1 MAKLGLAIVSK
12 WFYIGYQVVLLQN
25 LNRGRVVMK
34 ITRSTLIGAA
44 VALAL
49 FKPSAP
55 AHAQEAAG
63 EEMDEVLVTGI
74 RASLEQSLD
83 VKRNADARLEVVTA
97 EEVGKLPARNVAD
110 ALRGLPGV
118 NISSSSADEGGF
130 DESDRVSLRGTSPSL
145 TQTLINGHS
154 VGSADWFVLSQGN
167 NVGRS
172 VSYTLLPSELV
183 SSVQVNK
190 SSHARLQEGGTTGT
204 VNIITRK
211 PFQFDKSVTFEASL
225 GSVYSDQADSYDPQ
239 ISGLFN
245 YKNEAG
251 TFGVLLQVFKQE
263 RSLRRDAQEI
273 PGGFFTISASDPA
286 GVSNPDLVG
295 VQVPGLIGSTLFEQV
310 RNRTGG
316 LLEVQFKPS
325 DNLTLGLSGFLSE
338 MDANNYNRNFM
349 LWGGNFARAQ
359 APDAGYTVENGVL
372 TSATYTGVAGRD
384 YAVYDMISREAS
396 AKSNYITF
404 DADWRITDTMSFK
417 AQVGTTEGEGSTAR
431 QFIAEVTTNRGG
443 GASWTSHG
451 TSAPLDWSVGG
462 DSSPTG
468 VTGFGTWGNQ
478 QVTALDSEDWMNL
491 DFTQELTAGSL
502 TSLDFG
508 VRYADHER
516 EARSPEGASPG
527 DIWSDLQNGATTAYP
542 GDFASDLGGD
552 FPRNFWYFTPGALK
566 EAILANSTWLADNDG
581 PTGRHNY
588 GGEWKVGEKNL
599 AAYVQAN
606 FAGEAWSGNVGLR
619 YVDIDQEINSYQAV
633 ANAANADVSSLFGNW
648 IHQDTNNEHS
658 KVLPSANLKF
668 SMAEDVVFR
677 FAASQTM
684 TMPDFSALGASS
696 WGSDLNRTGGGGNP
710 NLKPV
715 VSTNFDGNLEWYFMP
730 RGLLSV
736 GAFSMDLEDYVAFG
750 TENRQLFSELTN
762 QLETYLVSVPVNSN
776 GSVTGLEL
784 VYEQPIGESFGV
796 SANYTYADGKTAHTW
811 ADGSNNLVGTSKDT
825 YNVGAYFENQMF
837 SARANYTYRTSFLIG
852 LSGANPYYQDDFGTL
867 SVTFSYKPTDWLSV
881 SLDALNL
888 NSPELVYYQSATAP
902 TAFYN
907 NGRQFY
913 LNLRARF

>member
-1 MAKLGLAIVSK
+1 MNI
-12 WFYIGYQVVLLQN
+12 
-25 LNRGRVVMK
+25 R
-34 ITRSTLIGAA
+34 RSTLLGTAIAFALSHQSAFAQDAA
-44 VALAL
+44 DD
-49 FKPSAP
+49 
-55 AHAQEAAG
+55 G
-63 EEMDEVLVTGI
+63 EELQEVIVSGI
-74 RASLEQSLD
+74 RASLEKSLD

-145 TQTLINGHS
+145 TQTTINGHS

-167 NVGRS
+167 SVGRS

-183 SSVQVNK
+183 NSVQVNK
-190 SSHARLQEGGTTGT
+190 SAHARLQEGGTTGT
-204 VNIITRK
+204 INIITRK

-245 YKNEAG
+245 YKNEGG

-273 PGGFFTISASDPA
+273 PGGFFTISATDPA
-286 GVSNPDLVG
+286 GIANPALVG
-295 VQVPGLIGSTLFEQV
+295 VQAPGLIGATLFEQV
-310 RNRTGG
+310 RDRQGG
-316 LLEVQFKPS
+316 LLELQFKPS
-325 DNLTLGLSGFLSE
+325 DNLTLGLSGFLSD

-359 APDAGYTVENGVL
+359 APNPGYTIENGVL
-372 TSATYTGVAGRD
+372 TSATYAGVAGRD
-384 YAVYDMISREAS
+384 YAVYDMISREAT
-396 AKSNYITF
+396 AKSSYVTF
-404 DADWRITDTMSFK
+404 DADWKLTDALTFK
-417 AQVGTTEGEGSTAR
+417 TQLGTTEGEGSTAR

-451 TSAPLDWSVGG
+451 ISAPIDWSVGG
-462 DSSPTG
+462 DSTPTG
-468 VTGFGTWGNQ
+468 VTSFGTWGNQ
-478 QVTALDSEDWMNL
+478 QVTALDSEDWITL
-491 DFTQELTAGSL
+491 DFTQDLDAGAL
-502 TSLDFG
+502 RSLDFG
-508 VRYADHER
+508 ARYADHER
-516 EARSPEGASPG
+516 ETQSPEGASPG
-527 DIWSDLQNGATTAYP
+527 DIWSDLQNGTVVSYP
-542 GDFASDLGGD
+542 GDFASNIDGD
-552 FPRNFWYFTPGALK
+552 FPRNLWYFTPGAMR
-566 EAILANSTWLADNDG
+566 EAVLANSEWLSDNDG

-588 GGEWKVGEKNL
+588 GGEWKVSEKNL

-606 FAGEAWSGNVGLR
+606 FGGEAWSGNVGLR

-633 ANAANADVSSLFGNW
+633 ASAANADVSSLFGNW
-648 IHQDTNNEHS
+648 IYQDTNNERS
-658 KVLPSANLKF
+658 KLLPSANLKF
-668 SMAEDVVFR
+668 NMSESVVFR

-715 VSTNFDGNLEWYFMP
+715 VSTNFDGNLEWYFTE
-730 RGLLSV
+730 RGLVSV
-736 GAFSMDLEDYVAFG
+736 GAFSMDLQDYVAFG

-796 SANYTYADGKTAHTW
+796 NANYTYADGKTSHTW

-825 YNVGAYFENQMF
+825 YNAGVYFENKMF

-867 SVTFSYKPTDWLSV
+867 SMTLSYKPADWLSV

-888 NSPELVYYQSATAP
+888 NNPELNYYQSATAP

-913 LNLRARF
+913 LNLRAKF

>member
-1 MAKLGLAIVSK
+1 MNI
-12 WFYIGYQVVLLQN
+12 
-25 LNRGRVVMK
+25 R
-34 ITRSTLIGAA
+34 RSTLIGTAIAFALYNQSAA
-44 VALAL
+44 AQTVV
-49 FKPSAP
+49 SAS
-55 AHAQEAAG
+55 ATSAAGG
-63 EEMDEVLVTGI
+63 EEMDEVTVTGV
-74 RASLEQSLD
+74 RASLEKSLE

-97 EEVGKLPARNVAD
+97 EDVGKLPAHNVAD

-183 SSVQVNK
+183 NSVEVNK
-190 SSHARLQEGGTTGT
+190 SSHASLQEGGTTGT
-204 VNIITRK
+204 VNILTRK
-211 PFQFDKSVTFEASL
+211 PFQFDKSFSIEASV
-225 GSVYSDQADSYDPQ
+225 GTVYSDQADSYDPQ
-239 ISGLFN
+239 LSGLLN
-245 YKNEAG
+245 YKNDNE
-251 TFGVLLQVFKQE
+251 TFGLLLQVFKEE

-273 PGGFFTISASDPA
+273 PGGFFTIAGADPVA
-286 GVSNPDLVG
+286 ATNPDLVG

-310 RNRTGG
+310 RDRTGG
-316 LLEVQFKPS
+316 LLELQFKPS
-325 DNLTLGLSGFLSE
+325 DNLTLGLSGFLSN

-359 APDAGYTVENGVL
+359 APQAGYTVENGVL
-372 TSATYTGVAGRD
+372 TNATYAGVAGRD
-384 YAVYDMISREAS
+384 YAVYDMISREAT

-404 DADWRITDTMSFK
+404 DADWKINDALSASFE
-417 AQVGTTEGEGSTAR
+417 AGTTEGKGSTER
-431 QFIAEVTTNRGG
+431 QFIAEVTTNRAG

-451 TSAPLDWSVGG
+451 TSSPLDWNVGG
-462 DSSPTG
+462 DSTPAG

-478 QVTALDSEDWMNL
+478 EVTAIDKEDWFNVDFSKDL
-491 DFTQELTAGSL
+491 DTGVL

-508 VRYADHER
+508 ARYADHER
-516 EARSPEGASPG
+516 ETQSPEGASPG
-527 DIWSDLQNGATTAYP
+527 DIWPALQSGETNAYP
-542 GDFASDLGGD
+542 GDFAADLGGS
-552 FPRNFWYFTPGALK
+552 FPRDLWYFTPGALK
-566 EAILANSTWLADNDG
+566 EAILANSTWLSDNDG
-581 PTGRHNY
+581 ASGRHNY
-588 GGEWKVGEKNL
+588 GGEWKVGEKNFS
-599 AAYVQAN
+599 AYVQAN
-606 FAGEAWSGNVGLR
+606 FASDAWSGNLGLR

-633 ANAANADVSSLFGNW
+633 ASAANADVSSLFGNW
-648 IHQDTNNEHS
+648 IYQDTNNQHS

-668 SMAEDVVFR
+668 QMADDVVFR

-684 TMPDFSALGASS
+684 TLPDYSALGAAS

-715 VSTNFDGNLEWYFMP
+715 MSTNFDGNLEWYFMP
-730 RGLLSV
+730 RGLVSV
-736 GAFSMDLEDYVAFG
+736 GAFSMDLKDYVAFG
-750 TENRQLFSELTN
+750 TETRMLYSELTN
-762 QLETYLVSVPVNSN
+762 QLEAYLVSVPVNSD

-784 VYEQPIGESFGV
+784 VYEQPIGDSFGFN
-796 SANYTYADGKTAHTW
+796 ANYTYADGKTAHTW

-825 YNVGAYFENQMF
+825 YNVGAYFENEKF
-837 SARANYTYRTSFLIG
+837 SARATYSYRTKFLIG

-867 SVTFSYKPTDWLSV
+867 SLALNYKPAEWINV

-888 NSPELVYYQSATAP
+888 NGPTLTYYQSATAP

-907 NGRQFY
+907 NGRQYY
-913 LNLRARF
+913 LNLRFKF

>member
-1 MAKLGLAIVSK
+1 MSRKS
-12 WFYIGYQVVLLQN
+12 
-25 LNRGRVVMK
+25 
-34 ITRSTLIGAA
+34 STLIAAA
-44 VALAL
+44 VSLALAEQ
-49 FKPSAP
+49 AP
-55 AHAQEAAG
+55 VFAQDAAANSS
-63 EEMDEVLVTGI
+63 EELETVIVSGI
-74 RASLEQSLD
+74 RASLEQSIE
-83 VKRNADARLEVVTA
+83 VKRNADARLEVITA
-97 EEVGKLPARNVAD
+97 EDVGKLPARNVAD
-110 ALRGLPGV
+110 ALRGVSGV

-145 TQTLINGHS
+145 TQTLVNGHS

-172 VSYTLLPSELV
+172 VSYTLLPAELV
-183 SSVQVNK
+183 HSVEVNK

-273 PGGFFTISASDPA
+273 PGGFFTISNTDPA
-286 GVSNPDLVG
+286 GISNPDLVG
-295 VQVPGLIGSTLFEQV
+295 VQAPGLIGATLFEQV
-310 RNRTGG
+310 RDRQGG
-316 LLEVQFKPS
+316 LLELQFKPS
-325 DNLTLGLSGFLSE
+325 DNLTLGLSGFLSD

-359 APDAGYTVENGVL
+359 APDPGYTVENGVL
-372 TSATYTGVAGRD
+372 TSATYTGVADRD
-384 YAVYDMISREAS
+384 YAVYDMISREAA
-396 AKSNYITF
+396 AKSSYITG
-404 DADWRITDTMSFK
+404 DADWNISETLRLK

-462 DSSPTG
+462 DSTPTG
-468 VTGFGTWGNQ
+468 VTSFGTWGNQ
-478 QVTALDSEDWMNL
+478 QVTALDSEDWINL
-491 DFTQELTAGSL
+491 GFSKDIDAGVFA
-502 TSLDFG
+502 SLDFG
-508 VRYADHER
+508 ARYADHTR
-516 EARSPEGASPG
+516 EAQSPEGASPG
-527 DIWSDLQNGATTAYP
+527 DIWSDLQDGVTNPYP
-542 GDFASDLGGD
+542 GDFASGIGGN
-552 FPRNFWYFTPGALK
+552 FPRDLWYFTPGAMRQ
-566 EAILANSTWLADNDG
+566 AILANSTWLADDDG

-588 GGEWKVGEKNL
+588 GGEWKVSEENL
-599 AAYVQAN
+599 SAYVQAN
-606 FAGEAWSGNVGLR
+606 LGGSDGGWSGNFGLR

-633 ANAANADVSSLFGNW
+633 GSAANADVSSLFGNW
-648 IHQDTNNEHS
+648 IYQDTHNKHD
-658 KVLPSANLKF
+658 KLLPSANLKF
-668 SMAEDVVFR
+668 NMGEDMVLR
-677 FAASQTM
+677 FAGSQTM

-715 VSTNFDGNLEWYFMP
+715 VSTNFDANFEWYFMP
-730 RGLLSV
+730 RGLLSA
-736 GAFSMDLEDYVAFG
+736 GAFSMDLDDYVAFG

-762 QLETYLVSVPVNSN
+762 QLETYLVSVPINSN
-776 GSVTGLEL
+776 GEVKGFEL
-784 VYEQPIGESFGV
+784 VYEQPLGDSFGFN
-796 SANYTYADGKTAHTW
+796 ANYTYADGETDHTW
-811 ADGSNNLVGTSKDT
+811 ADGSHNLVGTSKDT

-867 SVTFSYKPTDWLSV
+867 SMTFSYKPTDWLSV

-888 NSPELVYYQSATAP
+888 NDPELSYYQSATAP
-902 TAFYN
+902 TAFYI

-913 LNLRARF
+913 LNLRAKF

>member
-1 MAKLGLAIVSK
+1 MNI
-12 WFYIGYQVVLLQN
+12 
-25 LNRGRVVMK
+25 R
-34 ITRSTLIGAA
+34 RSTLLGTAIAFALYHQSAMADAA
-44 VALAL
+44 TN
-49 FKPSAP
+49 PSTDS
-55 AHAQEAAG
+55 AAG
-63 EEMDEVLVTGI
+63 SEEMAEVIVTGI
-74 RASLEQSLD
+74 RASLQQSLD
-83 VKRNADARLEVVTA
+83 VKRNADSRLEVVTA
-97 EEVGKLPARNVAD
+97 EDVGKLPAHNVAD

-183 SSVQVNK
+183 NSVEVSK
-190 SSHARLQEGGTTGT
+190 SSSAQLQEGGTTGS

-211 PFQFDKSVTFEASL
+211 PFQFEKSFTAEASL

-239 ISGLFN
+239 LSGLLN
-245 YKNEAG
+245 YKNEAE

-273 PGGFFTISASDPA
+273 PGGFFTIAASDPVA
-286 GVSNPDLVG
+286 ATNPDLVG
-295 VQVPGLIGSTLFEQV
+295 VQVPGLIGATLFEQV
-310 RNRTGG
+310 RERTGG
-316 LLEVQFKPS
+316 LLELQFKPA
-325 DNLTLGLSGFLSE
+325 DNLTLGLSGFLSD

-349 LWGGNFARAQ
+349 LWGGNFGRAQ
-359 APDAGYTVENGVL
+359 APQPGYTVENGVL
-372 TSATYTGVAGRD
+372 TSATYAGVAGRD
-384 YAVYDMISREAS
+384 YAVYDMISREAT
-396 AKSNYITF
+396 AKSSYVTF
-404 DADWRITDTMSFK
+404 DADWKINDSLTFRSEL
-417 AQVGTTEGEGSTAR
+417 GTTEGEGQTAR

-451 TSAPLDWSVGG
+451 TSSPLDWSVGG
-462 DSSPTG
+462 DSTPTG
-468 VTGFGTWGNQ
+468 VTSFGTWGNQ
-478 QVTALDSEDWMNL
+478 LVKATDSEDWINL
-491 DFTQELTAGSL
+491 DFTQALDLGAF

-508 VRYADHER
+508 ARYADHER
-516 EARSPEGASPG
+516 ETQSPEGASPG
-527 DIWSDLQNGATTAYP
+527 DIWSDLQNGQTALYP
-542 GDFASDLGGD
+542 NDFATNIDGT
-552 FPRNFWYFTPGALK
+552 FPRDLWYFTPNALR
-566 EAILANSTWLADNDG
+566 ESILANSDWLSNDDG

-588 GGEWKVGEKNL
+588 GGEWKVNEKNL

-606 FAGEAWSGNVGLR
+606 FGNDDWSGNVGLR
-619 YVDIDQEINSYQAV
+619 YVNIDQEINSYQAV
-633 ANAANADVSSLFGNW
+633 ASAANADVSSLFGNW
-648 IHQDTNNEHS
+648 IYQDTNNEHS

-668 SMAEDVVFR
+668 HMTDDVVFR

-710 NLKPV
+710 ALKPV

-730 RGLLSV
+730 RGLVSV
-736 GAFSMDLEDYVAFG
+736 GAFSMDLKDYVAFG

-776 GSVTGLEL
+776 GSVSGLEL
-784 VYEQPIGESFGV
+784 VYEQPIGESFGF
-796 SANYTYADGKTAHTW
+796 SANYTYSDGKTAHTW

-825 YNVGAYFENQMF
+825 YNAGIYFENQMF
-837 SARANYTYRTSFLIG
+837 SARANYSYRTAFLIG
-852 LSGANPYYQDDFGTL
+852 LSGANPYYQDDFGTVSL
-867 SVTFSYKPTDWLSV
+867 ALNYKPTEWMSV

-888 NSPELVYYQSATAP
+888 NNPELTYYQSATAP

-907 NGRQFY
+907 NGRQYY
-913 LNLRARF
+913 LNLRFKF

>member
-1 MAKLGLAIVSK
+1 M
-12 WFYIGYQVVLLQN
+12 N
-25 LNRGRVVMK
+25 
-34 ITRSTLIGAA
+34 ITRSTLIGTA
-44 VALAL
+44 VAFAL
-49 FKPSAP
+49 YHQSA
-55 AHAQEAAG
+55 AAQTATAASANSAADV
-63 EEMDEVLVTGI
+63 EELDEVIVSGI
-74 RASLEQSLD
+74 RASLQQSLD

-97 EEVGKLPARNVAD
+97 EDVGKLPAHNVAD

-183 SSVQVNK
+183 NSVEVNK
-190 SSHARLQEGGTTGT
+190 SAHASLQEGGTTGT
-204 VNIITRK
+204 VNILTRK
-211 PFQFDKSVTFEASL
+211 PFQFDKSFTFEASL

-239 ISGLFN
+239 LSGLLN
-245 YKNEAG
+245 YKNEDG
-251 TFGVLLQVFKQE
+251 TFGVLLQVFKEE

-273 PGGFFTISASDPA
+273 PGGFFTIGATDPVA
-286 GVSNPDLVG
+286 ATNPDLVG
-295 VQVPGLIGSTLFEQV
+295 VQAPGLIGATLFEQV
-310 RNRTGG
+310 RDRRGG

-325 DNLTLGLSGFLSE
+325 DNLTLGLSGFLSD

-359 APDAGYTVENGVL
+359 APQPGYTVENGVL
-372 TSATYTGVAGRD
+372 TSATYAGVAGRD
-384 YAVYDMISREAS
+384 YAVYDMISREAT

-404 DADWRITDTMSFK
+404 DADWKISDTLSSK
-417 AQVGTTEGEGSTAR
+417 IQVGTTEGKGSTER

-451 TSAPLDWSVGG
+451 TSSPLDWTVGG
-462 DSSPTG
+462 DSTPTG

-478 QVTALDSEDWMNL
+478 EVTAIDSEDWITLDFSKNL
-491 DFTQELTAGSL
+491 DTGAL

-508 VRYADHER
+508 ARYADHER
-516 EARSPEGASPG
+516 ETQSPEGASPG
-527 DIWSDLQNGATTAYP
+527 DIWSDLQTGQIAAYP
-542 GDFASDLGGD
+542 SDFAGSIDGT
-552 FPRNFWYFTPGALK
+552 FPRALWYFTPNALR
-566 EAILANSTWLADNDG
+566 ESILANSTWLSNNDG
-581 PTGRHNY
+581 ATGRHNY
-588 GGEWKVGEKNL
+588 GGEWKVAEKNL

-606 FAGEAWSGNVGLR
+606 FGGEEWSGNVGAR

-633 ANAANADVSSLFGNW
+633 ASAANADVSSLFGNW
-648 IHQDTNNEHS
+648 IYQNTNNKHS

-668 SMAEDVVFR
+668 HMADDVVFR

-684 TMPDFSALGASS
+684 TLPDYSALGASS

-715 VSTNFDGNLEWYFMP
+715 MSTNFDGNLEWYFMP
-730 RGLLSV
+730 RGLLSI
-736 GAFSMDLEDYVAFG
+736 GAFSMDLKDYVAFG

-796 SANYTYADGKTAHTW
+796 NANYTFADGKTAHTW

-825 YNVGAYFENQMF
+825 YNVGAYFENEKF
-837 SARANYTYRTSFLIG
+837 SARATYSYRTKFLIG
-852 LSGANPYYQDDFGTL
+852 LSGTNPYYQDDFGTVSL
-867 SVTFSYKPTDWLSV
+867 ALNYKPTEWINV

-888 NSPELVYYQSATAP
+888 NSPTLTYYQSATAP

-913 LNLRARF
+913 LNLRFKF

>member
-1 MAKLGLAIVSK
+1 MNI
-12 WFYIGYQVVLLQN
+12 
-25 LNRGRVVMK
+25 R
-34 ITRSTLIGAA
+34 RSTLLGTAIAFAMYHQSAA
-44 VALAL
+44 AQTAT
-49 FKPSAP
+49 P
-55 AHAQEAAG
+55 ASPAAG
-63 EEMDEVLVTGI
+63 EEVEEIIVTGI
-74 RASLEQSLD
+74 RASLEQSLE
-83 VKRNADARLEVVTA
+83 VKRNADTRLEVVTA
-97 EEVGKLPARNVAD
+97 EDVGKLPAHNVAD

-183 SSVQVNK
+183 NSVEVNK

-211 PFQFDKSVTFEASL
+211 PFQFDKSFTFEASL

-239 ISGLFN
+239 LSGLIN

-273 PGGFFTISASDPA
+273 PGGFFTISATDPA

-295 VQVPGLIGSTLFEQV
+295 VQAPGLVGSTLFEQV
-310 RNRTGG
+310 RDRTGG
-316 LLEVQFKPS
+316 LLELQFKPS
-325 DNLTLGLSGFLSE
+325 DNLTLGLSGFLSD

-359 APDAGYTVENGVL
+359 APDPGYTVENGVL
-372 TSATYTGVAGRD
+372 TAATYAGVAGRD
-384 YAVYDMISREAS
+384 YAVYDMISREAT
-396 AKSNYITF
+396 AKSNYVTF
-404 DADWRITDTMSFK
+404 DADWKINDTLGFK
-417 AQVGTTEGEGSTAR
+417 FQAGTTEGEGSTAR

-451 TSAPLDWSVGG
+451 TSKPLDWSVGG
-462 DSSPTG
+462 DSTPTG

-478 QVTALDSEDWMNL
+478 EVTALDSEDWITV
-491 DFTQELTAGSL
+491 DFSKDLETGVLN
-502 TSLDFG
+502 SLDFG

-516 EARSPEGASPG
+516 ETQSPEGASPG
-527 DIWSDLQNGATTAYP
+527 DIWSDLQNGDTNLYP
-542 GDFASDLGGD
+542 GDFGGD
-552 FPRNFWYFTPGALK
+552 IDGIFPRDLWYFTSNAMK
-566 EAILANSTWLADNDG
+566 EAILANSTWLSDNDG
-581 PTGRHNY
+581 ATGRHNY
-588 GGEWKVGEKNL
+588 GGEWKVSETNL

-606 FAGEAWSGNVGLR
+606 FAGSNWSGNFGLR

-648 IHQDTNNEHS
+648 IYQDTNNEHS
-658 KVLPSANLKF
+658 HVLPSANLKF
-668 SMAEDVVFR
+668 NMGDDMVLR

-684 TMPDFSALGASS
+684 TLPDYSALGASS

-710 NLKPV
+710 NLDPV
-715 VSTNFDGNLEWYFMP
+715 LSTNFDANFEWYFME
-730 RGLLSV
+730 RGLASI
-736 GAFSMDLEDYVAFG
+736 GAFAMDLDDYVAFG
-750 TENRQLFSELTN
+750 TETRMLYSELTN
-762 QLETYLVSVPVNSN
+762 QLEAYLVSVPINSN
-776 GSVTGLEL
+776 GKVKGFEL
-784 VYEQPIGESFGV
+784 VYEQPIGDSFGFN
-796 SANYTYADGKTAHTW
+796 ANYTYADGETDHTW
-811 ADGSNNLVGTSKDT
+811 ADGSHNLVGTSQDT

-837 SARANYTYRTSFLIG
+837 SARVNYTYRTAFLIG

-867 SVTFSYKPTDWLSV
+867 GVSLNFKPTDWLSV

-888 NSPELVYYQSATAP
+888 NSPELNYYQSATAP

-913 LNLRARF
+913 FNVRAKF

>member
-1 MAKLGLAIVSK
+1 MSIKS
-12 WFYIGYQVVLLQN
+12 
-25 LNRGRVVMK
+25 
-34 ITRSTLIGAA
+34 STLIAAA
-44 VALAL
+44 VSLALA
-49 FKPSAP
+49 KHAAP
-55 AHAQEAAG
+55 AYSQEAAANSG
-63 EEMDEVLVTGI
+63 EEMETVIVSGI
-74 RASLEQSLD
+74 RASIEQSIE
-83 VKRNADARLEVVTA
+83 VKRNADTRLEVVTA
-97 EEVGKLPARNVAD
+97 EDVGKLPARNVAD

-145 TQTLINGHS
+145 TQTTINGHS

-172 VSYTLLPSELV
+172 VSYSLLPAELV
-183 SSVQVNK
+183 SSVEVNK

-245 YKNEAG
+245 YKNDGG
-251 TFGVLLQVFKQE
+251 TFGVMLQVFKQE

-273 PGGFFTISASDPA
+273 PGGFFTIGATDPA
-286 GVSNPDLVG
+286 GISNPDLVG
-295 VQVPGLIGSTLFEQV
+295 VQVPGLIGATLFEMV
-310 RNRTGG
+310 RDRQGG
-316 LLEVQFKPS
+316 LLELQFKPS
-325 DNLTLGLSGFLSE
+325 DNLTLGLSGFLSD

-372 TSATYTGVAGRD
+372 TSATYAGVAGRD
-384 YAVYDMISREAS
+384 YAVYDMISREAT

-404 DADWRITDTMSFK
+404 DADWQLSDTLNFK
-417 AQVGTTEGEGSTAR
+417 TQVGTTEGEGSTAR

-462 DSSPTG
+462 DSSPAG
-468 VTGFGTWGNQ
+468 VTSFGTWGNQ
-478 QVTALDSEDWMNL
+478 QVTALDSEDWITL
-491 DFTQELTAGSL
+491 DFSKDMEAGAL
-502 TSLDFG
+502 KSLDFG
-508 VRYADHER
+508 ARYADHER
-516 EARSPEGASPG
+516 ETQSPEGASPG
-527 DIWSDLQNGATTAYP
+527 DIWSDLQNGTTSAYP
-542 GDFASDLGGD
+542 GDFASSIGGN
-552 FPRNFWYFTPGALK
+552 FPRDLWYFTPGAMR
-566 EAILANSTWLADNDG
+566 EAILANSTWLSDNDG
-581 PTGRHNY
+581 ATGRHNY

-606 FAGEAWSGNVGLR
+606 VGGEAWSGNVGLR

-633 ANAANADVSSLFGNW
+633 ASAAAADVSSLFGNW
-648 IHQDTNNEHS
+648 IYQDTSNEHS

-668 SMAEDVVFR
+668 NMADDLVLR

-710 NLKPV
+710 NLNPV
-715 VSTNFDGNLEWYFMP
+715 LSTNFDANVEWYFMP
-730 RGLLSV
+730 RGLLSA
-736 GAFSMDLEDYVAFG
+736 GAFSMDLDDYVAFG

-776 GSVTGLEL
+776 AKVKGFEL
-784 VYEQPIGESFGV
+784 VYEQPIGDSFGV
-796 SANYTYADGKTAHTW
+796 NANYTYADGETDHIW
-811 ADGSNNLVGTSKDT
+811 ADDSSNLVGTSKDT
-825 YNVGAYFENQMF
+825 YNVGAYFENAMF
-837 SARANYTYRTSFLIG
+837 SARVGYSYRTSFLIG

-867 SVTFSYKPTDWLSV
+867 SVALSYKPSDWLSV

-888 NSPELVYYQSATAP
+888 NDPELTYYQSATAP

-913 LNLRARF
+913 LNVRAKF

>member
-1 MAKLGLAIVSK
+1 MNI
-12 WFYIGYQVVLLQN
+12 
-25 LNRGRVVMK
+25 R
-34 ITRSTLIGAA
+34 RSTLLGTAIAFA
-44 VALAL
+44 LYQQSALAD
-49 FKPSAP
+49 PASAP
-55 AHAQEAAG
+55 STGSASDG
-63 EEMDEVLVTGI
+63 EEMAEVIVTGI
-74 RASLEQSLD
+74 RASLQQSLD
-83 VKRNADARLEVVTA
+83 VKRNADSRMEVVTA
-97 EEVGKLPARNVAD
+97 EDVGKLPAHNVAD

-183 SSVQVNK
+183 NSVEVSK
-190 SSHARLQEGGTTGT
+190 SSSAQLQEGGTTGS

-211 PFQFDKSVTFEASL
+211 PFQFDKSFTAEASL

-239 ISGLFN
+239 LSGLLN
-245 YKNEAG
+245 YKNDSE

-273 PGGFFTISASDPA
+273 PGGFFTIASTDPVA
-286 GVSNPDLVG
+286 ATNPDLVG
-295 VQVPGLIGSTLFEQV
+295 VQVPGLIGATLFEQV
-310 RNRTGG
+310 RDRKGG
-316 LLEVQFKPS
+316 LLELQFKPS
-325 DNLTLGLSGFLSE
+325 DNLTLGLSGFYSD

-359 APDAGYTVENGVL
+359 APQPGYTVENGVL
-372 TSATYTGVAGRD
+372 TSATYAGVAGRD
-384 YAVYDMISREAS
+384 YAVYDMISREAT
-396 AKSNYITF
+396 AKSSYVTF
-404 DADWRITDTMSFK
+404 DADWKISDTLSFRSEL
-417 AQVGTTEGEGSTAR
+417 GTTEGQGETAR

-451 TSAPLDWSVGG
+451 TSSPLDWSVGG
-462 DSSPTG
+462 DSSLAG

-478 QVTALDSEDWMNL
+478 QVKATDSEDWLNL
-491 DFTQELTAGSL
+491 DFTQDLDVGAFK
-502 TSLDFG
+502 SLDFG
-508 VRYADHER
+508 ARYADHER
-516 EARSPEGASPG
+516 ETQSPEGASPG
-527 DIWSDLQNGATTAYP
+527 DIWSDLQNGATAAYP
-542 GDFASDLGGD
+542 SDFAKNIDGT
-552 FPRNFWYFTPGALK
+552 FPRDLWYFTTGALK
-566 EAILANSTWLADNDG
+566 EAILANSTWLSNDDG

-588 GGEWKVGEKNL
+588 GGEWKVKEKNL

-606 FAGEAWSGNVGLR
+606 FGNDSWSGNVGLR
-619 YVDIDQEINSYQAV
+619 YVNIDQDINSYQAV
-633 ANAANADVSSLFGNW
+633 SSAANADVSSLFGNW
-648 IHQDTNNEHS
+648 IYQDTNNRHS

-668 SMAEDVVFR
+668 HLADDVVFR

-696 WGSDLNRTGGGGNP
+696 WGSDLNKTGGGGNP

-715 VSTNFDGNLEWYFMP
+715 QSTNFDGNLEWYFMP

-736 GAFSMDLEDYVAFG
+736 GAFSMDLKDYVAFG

-784 VYEQPIGESFGV
+784 VYEQPIGESFGFN
-796 SANYTYADGKTAHTW
+796 ANYTYSDGKTSHTW

-825 YNVGAYFENQMF
+825 YNAGIYFENQMF
-837 SARANYTYRTSFLIG
+837 SARLNYSYRTSFLIG
-852 LSGANPYYQDDFGTL
+852 LSGANPYYQDDFGTVSL
-867 SVTFSYKPTDWLSV
+867 ALNYKPTDWINV

-888 NSPELVYYQSATAP
+888 NNPDLTYFQSATAP

-907 NGRQFY
+907 NGRQYY
-913 LNLRARF
+913 LNLRFKF

>member
-1 MAKLGLAIVSK
+1 M
-12 WFYIGYQVVLLQN
+12 N
-25 LNRGRVVMK
+25 
-34 ITRSTLIGAA
+34 ITRSTLIGTA
-44 VALAL
+44 VAFAL
-49 FKPSAP
+49 YHQSAV
-55 AHAQEAAG
+55 AQTATAAQANSAADV
-63 EEMDEVLVTGI
+63 EELDEVLVTGI
-74 RASLEQSLD
+74 RASLQQSLD

-97 EEVGKLPARNVAD
+97 EDVGKLPAHNVAD

-183 SSVQVNK
+183 NSVEVNK
-190 SSHARLQEGGTTGT
+190 SSHASLQEGGTTGT
-204 VNIITRK
+204 VNILTRK
-211 PFQFDKSVTFEASL
+211 PFQFDKSLTVEASL
-225 GSVYSDQADSYDPQ
+225 GSVYSDQANSYDPQ
-239 ISGLFN
+239 LSGLLNF
-245 YKNEAG
+245 KNEDG
-251 TFGVLLQVFKQE
+251 TFGVLLQVFKEE

-273 PGGFFTISASDPA
+273 PGGFFTIGATDPVA
-286 GVSNPDLVG
+286 ATNPDLVG
-295 VQVPGLIGSTLFEQV
+295 VQAPGLIGATLFEQV
-310 RNRTGG
+310 RDRRGG

-325 DNLTLGLSGFLSE
+325 DNLTLGLSGFLSD

-359 APDAGYTVENGVL
+359 APQPGYTVENGVL
-372 TSATYTGVAGRD
+372 TSATYAGVAGQD
-384 YAVYDMISREAS
+384 YAVYDMISREAT
-396 AKSNYITF
+396 AKSNYISF
-404 DADWRITDTMSFK
+404 DADWKISETLSSKF
-417 AQVGTTEGEGSTAR
+417 QVGTTEGKGSTER

-451 TSAPLDWSVGG
+451 TSSPLDWSVGG
-462 DSSPTG
+462 DSTPTG

-478 QVTALDSEDWMNL
+478 EVTAIDSEDWITL
-491 DFTQELTAGSL
+491 DFSKDLDTGALK
-502 TSLDFG
+502 SLDFG
-508 VRYADHER
+508 ARYADHER
-516 EARSPEGASPG
+516 ETQSPEGASPG
-527 DIWSDLQNGATTAYP
+527 DIWSDLQTGQIAAYP
-542 GDFASDLGGD
+542 SDFAGSIDGT
-552 FPRNFWYFTPGALK
+552 FPRSLWFFTPGALRQS
-566 EAILANSTWLADNDG
+566 ILANSTWLSDNDG

-588 GGEWKVGEKNL
+588 GGEWKVAEKNL
-599 AAYVQAN
+599 AAYAQAN
-606 FAGEAWSGNVGLR
+606 FGGEEWSGNVGAR
-619 YVDIDQEINSYQAV
+619 YVNIDQEINSYQAV
-633 ANAANADVSSLFGNW
+633 ASAAIADVSSLFGNW
-648 IHQDTNNEHS
+648 IYQNTNNKHS

-668 SMAEDVVFR
+668 HMSDEVVFR

-684 TMPDFSALGASS
+684 TLPDYSALGASS

-715 VSTNFDGNLEWYFMP
+715 MSTNFDGNLEWYFMP
-730 RGLLSV
+730 RGLVSV
-736 GAFSMDLEDYVAFG
+736 GAFAMDLKDYVAFG

-776 GSVTGLEL
+776 GSVNGLEV
-784 VYEQPIGESFGV
+784 VYEQPIGESFGF

-825 YNVGAYFENQMF
+825 YNVGAYFENEKF
-837 SARANYTYRTSFLIG
+837 SARATYSYRTKFLIG
-852 LSGANPYYQDDFGTL
+852 LSGANPYYQDDFGTVSL
-867 SVTFSYKPTDWLSV
+867 ALNYKPTEWINV

-888 NSPELVYYQSATAP
+888 NSPTLTYYQSATAP

-913 LNLRARF
+913 LNLRFKF

>member
-1 MAKLGLAIVSK
+1 M
-12 WFYIGYQVVLLQN
+12 N
-25 LNRGRVVMK
+25 TR
-34 ITRSTLIGAA
+34 RSTLIAAA
-44 VALAL
+44 VSLALA
-49 FKPSAP
+49 KHAAP
-55 AHAQEAAG
+55 AYAQDAASTSG
-63 EEMDEVLVTGI
+63 EEIETVVVSGI

-97 EEVGKLPARNVAD
+97 EDVGKLPAHNVAD

-183 SSVQVNK
+183 NSVEVNK
-190 SSHARLQEGGTTGT
+190 SSHASLQEGGTTGT

-211 PFQFDKSVTFEASL
+211 PFQFDKSLTIEASL
-225 GSVYSDQADSYDPQ
+225 GTVFSDQADSYDPQ
-239 ISGLFN
+239 LSGLIN
-245 YKNEAG
+245 YTNDSE

-273 PGGFFTISASDPA
+273 PGGFFTIAATDPA
-286 GVSNPDLVG
+286 GISNPDLVG
-295 VQVPGLIGSTLFEQV
+295 VQAPGLIGSTLFEMV
-310 RNRTGG
+310 RDRTGG
-316 LLEVQFKPS
+316 LLELQFKPS
-325 DNLTLGLSGFLSE
+325 DSLTLGLSGFLSD

-359 APDAGYTVENGVL
+359 APDPGYTVENGVL
-372 TSATYTGVAGRD
+372 TSATYAGVAGRD
-384 YAVYDMISREAS
+384 YAVYDMISREAT

-404 DADWRITDTMSFK
+404 DADWQINDSMSASF
-417 AQVGTTEGEGSTAR
+417 QVGTTEGEGSTER

-451 TSAPLDWSVGG
+451 TSRPMDWSVGG
-462 DSSPTG
+462 DSTPTG
-468 VTGFGTWGNQ
+468 VTSFGTWGNQ
-478 QVTALDSEDWMNL
+478 QVTAIDNEDWITL
-491 DFTQELTAGSL
+491 DLNKDLDAGAL

-508 VRYADHER
+508 ARFADHER
-516 EARSPEGASPG
+516 ETQSPEGASPG
-527 DIWSDLQNGATTAYP
+527 DIWSDLQNGQTAAYP
-542 GDFASDLGGD
+542 NDFAGD
-552 FPRNFWYFTPGALK
+552 IDGTFPRGLWFFTPNALR
-566 EAILANSTWLADNDG
+566 ESILANSTWLSDNDG
-581 PTGRHNY
+581 ATGRHNY
-588 GGEWKVGEKNL
+588 GGEWKVSETNL

-633 ANAANADVSSLFGNW
+633 ASAANADVSSLFGNW
-648 IHQDTNNEHS
+648 IYQDTNNQHS

-668 SMAEDVVFR
+668 QMAEDVVFR

-684 TMPDFSALGASS
+684 TLPDYSALGASS

-715 VSTNFDGNLEWYFMP
+715 LSTNFDGNFEWYFMP

-736 GAFSMDLEDYVAFG
+736 GAFSMDLDDYVAFG

-784 VYEQPIGESFGV
+784 VYEQPIGESFGFN
-796 SANYTYADGKTAHTW
+796 ANYTYADGKTAHTW

-825 YNVGAYFENQMF
+825 YNVGAYFENEKF
-837 SARANYTYRTSFLIG
+837 SARATYSYRTSFLIG
-852 LSGANPYYQDDFGTL
+852 LSGTNPYYQDDFGTL
-867 SVTFSYKPTDWLSV
+867 SLALNYKPTEWINV

-888 NSPELVYYQSATAP
+888 NSPTLTYYQSATAP

-913 LNLRARF
+913 LNLRFKF

>member
-1 MAKLGLAIVSK
+1 M
-12 WFYIGYQVVLLQN
+12 N
-25 LNRGRVVMK
+25 TR
-34 ITRSTLIGAA
+34 RSTLIGTAIAFALYHQSAA
-44 VALAL
+44 
-49 FKPSAP
+49 
-55 AHAQEAAG
+55 AQTAAAASTTSG
-63 EEMDEVLVTGI
+63 ADVEEVDEVIVTGI
-74 RASLEQSLD
+74 RASLQQSLD

-97 EEVGKLPARNVAD
+97 EDVGKLPAHNVAD

-183 SSVQVNK
+183 NSVEVNK
-190 SSHARLQEGGTTGT
+190 SSNARLQEGGTTGT

-211 PFQFDKSVTFEASL
+211 PFQFDKSFTFEASL

-239 ISGLFN
+239 LSGLIN
-245 YKNEAG
+245 YTNEAE

-273 PGGFFTISASDPA
+273 PGGFFTIGAADPA
-286 GVSNPDLVG
+286 GIANPALVG
-295 VQVPGLIGSTLFEQV
+295 VQAPGLIGSTLFEMV
-310 RNRTGG
+310 RDRSGG
-316 LLEVQFKPS
+316 LLEMQFKPS
-325 DNLTLGLSGFLSE
+325 DSLTLGLSGFLSD

-384 YAVYDMISREAS
+384 YAVYDMISREAT

-404 DADWRITDTMSFK
+404 DADWQISDTFSSKF
-417 AQVGTTEGEGSTAR
+417 QVGTTEGEGSTER

-451 TSAPLDWSVGG
+451 TSRPLDWSVGG
-462 DSSPTG
+462 DSAPTG
-468 VTGFGTWGNQ
+468 VTSFGTWGNQ
-478 QVTALDSEDWMNL
+478 QVTAIDNEDWITLDFRKDLDSGAL
-491 DFTQELTAGSL
+491 S
-502 TSLDFG
+502 SLDFG
-508 VRYADHER
+508 ARYADHER
-516 EARSPEGASPG
+516 ETKSPEGASPG
-527 DIWSDLQNGATTAYP
+527 DIWSDLQNGQTAAYP
-542 GDFASDLGGD
+542 SDFAGGID
-552 FPRNFWYFTPGALK
+552 GTFPRDLWFFTPNAMR
-566 EAILANSTWLADNDG
+566 EAILANSTWLSDDDG

-588 GGEWKVGEKNL
+588 GGEWKVAEKNL

-606 FAGEAWSGNVGLR
+606 FAGETWSGNFGLR
-619 YVDIDQEINSYQAV
+619 YVDIDQDINSYQAV
-633 ANAANADVSSLFGNW
+633 ASAANADVSSLFGNW
-648 IHQDTNNEHS
+648 IYQDTNNKHS

-668 SMAEDVVFR
+668 NMADDVVFR

-684 TMPDFSALGASS
+684 TLPDYSALGAAS

-715 VSTNFDGNLEWYFMP
+715 SSTNFDGNVEWYFME
-730 RGLLSV
+730 RGLVSV
-736 GAFSMDLEDYVAFG
+736 GAFAMDLKDYVAFG

-762 QLETYLVSVPVNSN
+762 QLETYLVAVPVNSN
-776 GSVTGLEL
+776 GSVNGLEL
-784 VYEQPIGESFGV
+784 VYEQPIGESFGFN
-796 SANYTYADGKTAHTW
+796 ANYTYADGKTAHTW
-811 ADGSNNLVGTSKDT
+811 ADGSNNLTGTSKDT
-825 YNVGAYFENQMF
+825 YNVGVYFENEKF
-837 SARANYTYRTSFLIG
+837 SARANYTHRTAYLIG
-852 LSGANPYYQDDFGTL
+852 LSGANPYYQDDVGTL
-867 SVTFSYKPTDWLSV
+867 SLALNYKPTEWISV

-888 NSPELVYYQSATAP
+888 NDPTLVYYQSATAP

-907 NGRQFY
+907 NGAQYY
-913 LNLRARF
+913 LNLRFKF

>member
-1 MAKLGLAIVSK
+1 MNI
-12 WFYIGYQVVLLQN
+12 
-25 LNRGRVVMK
+25 R
-34 ITRSTLIGAA
+34 RSTLLGTAIAFA
-44 VALAL
+44 MYQQSAMA
-49 FKPSAP
+49 AP
-55 AHAQEAAG
+55 ASTPGSASDS
-63 EEMDEVLVTGI
+63 EEMTEVIVTGI
-74 RASLEQSLD
+74 RASLQQSLD

-97 EEVGKLPARNVAD
+97 EDVGKLPAHNVAD

-118 NISSSSADEGGF
+118 SISSSSADEGGF

-183 SSVQVNK
+183 NSVEVSK
-190 SSHARLQEGGTTGT
+190 SSSAQLQEGGTTGS

-211 PFQFDKSVTFEASL
+211 PFQFEKSFTAEASL

-239 ISGLFN
+239 LSGLLN
-245 YKNEAG
+245 YKNESE

-273 PGGFFTISASDPA
+273 PGGFFTIAASDPVA
-286 GVSNPDLVG
+286 ATNPDLVG
-295 VQVPGLIGSTLFEQV
+295 VQVPGLIGATLFEQV
-310 RNRTGG
+310 RERTGG
-316 LLEVQFKPS
+316 LLELQFKPS
-325 DNLTLGLSGFLSE
+325 DNLTLGLSGFMSD

-359 APDAGYTVENGVL
+359 APQPGYTVENGVL
-372 TSATYTGVAGRD
+372 TSATYAGVAGRD

-396 AKSNYITF
+396 AKSSYVTF
-404 DADWRITDTMSFK
+404 DADWKITDSLSFRSEL
-417 AQVGTTEGEGSTAR
+417 GTTEGEGQTAR

-451 TSAPLDWSVGG
+451 TSSPLDWSVGG
-462 DSSPTG
+462 DSSPAG
-468 VTGFGTWGNQ
+468 VTSFGTWGNQ
-478 QVTALDSEDWMNL
+478 LVKATDSEDWINL
-491 DFTQELTAGSL
+491 DFTQALDLGAL

-508 VRYADHER
+508 ARYADHER
-516 EARSPEGASPG
+516 ETQSPEGASPG
-527 DIWSDLQNGATTAYP
+527 DIWSDLQNGETAPYP
-542 GDFASDLGGD
+542 GDFAGNIGGT
-552 FPRNFWYFTPGALK
+552 FPRDFWYFTPNALR
-566 EAILANSTWLADNDG
+566 ESILANSDWLSNDDG

-588 GGEWKVGEKNL
+588 GGEWKVNEKNL
-599 AAYVQAN
+599 AAYLQAN
-606 FAGEAWSGNVGLR
+606 FGNDSWSGNVGLR
-619 YVDIDQEINSYQAV
+619 YVNIDQEINSYQAV
-633 ANAANADVSSLFGNW
+633 ASAANADVSSLFGNW
-648 IHQDTNNEHS
+648 IYQNTDNEHK

-668 SMAEDVVFR
+668 SMADDVVFR

-710 NLKPV
+710 ALKPV

-736 GAFSMDLEDYVAFG
+736 GAFSMDLKDYIAFG

-762 QLETYLVSVPVNSN
+762 QLETYLVSVPVNSD

-784 VYEQPIGESFGV
+784 VYEQPIGESFGFN
-796 SANYTYADGKTAHTW
+796 ANYTYSDGKTAHTW

-825 YNVGAYFENQMF
+825 YNAGVYFENQMF
-837 SARANYTYRTSFLIG
+837 SARVNYSYRTSFLIG

-867 SVTFSYKPTDWLSV
+867 SLALNYKPTEWLNV

-888 NSPELVYYQSATAP
+888 NNPDLTYYQSATAP

-913 LNLRARF
+913 LNLRLKF